1 MNQYSELLC
10 VVCCVCGK
18 KEERDETFKT
28 CQKCAE
34 LNIVSEVFCSEKC
47 FRSAWNE
54 HKKIHER
61 KDEIANPVAQ
71 ALDLSTKKYF
81 SETIEKVPSEL
92 KKHRKE
98 TGETIDKG
106 VELKGVELYLEG
118 QKAFMQHDF
127 ITAETK
133 LRKHIKKAPLSFGST
148 MLAYPNAF
156 YLLGQIYCLDR
167 MHEAAAYLEKGAQTA
182 ARMLFMNEVYGH
194 TYDNSPYH
202 ALHSDNIPRDIMD
215 IINYAL
221 TMIMSYNTIDE
232 SFFEADW
239 ALNDHKFKKLI
250 RYSIQLYQKHE
261 ISKGIKHDLYRFN
274 AYALFFMGQVSQGKN
289 NNTYKNTVRCVADL
303 KEALEWQKKVVLL
316 SSGEVQPNYPLTS
329 LVATLDTK
337 KFPILIEDYTIEK
350 DDVEIYD
357 GRWVTINGLTSQ
369 IGQSMNGKIALVKG
383 NQVNGHFPVVLK
395 KDGTPSLIK
404 IEHLKPY
411 EMTEEQE
418 VIVILLPP
426 DEQWTYMSMLYTF
439 NLWIDVD

>member
-1 MNQYSELLC
+1 MNQDSEELFSAA
-10 VVCCVCGK
+10 CCVCGK
-18 KEERDETFKT
+18 KEERDETFQA
-28 CQKCAE
+28 CPKCVE
-34 LNIVSEVFCSEKC
+34 LNIISEVFCSEEC
-47 FRSAWNE
+47 FRSAWDE
-54 HKKIHER
+54 HKQIHEIQI
-61 KDEIANPVAQ
+61 DLTNVTAQ
-71 ALDLSTKKYF
+71 DPSTKKYF
-81 SETIEKVPSEL
+81 SETIEELIPKL
-92 KKHRKE
+92 KKYRKE
-98 TGETIDKG
+98 TGETMTEG
-106 VELKGVELYLEG
+106 VETKAVELYMEG
-118 QKAFMQHDF
+118 QRAFNQHDF
-127 ITAETK
+127 NTAETK
-133 LRKHIKKAPLSFGST
+133 LRKHIKKAPFFGSNK
-148 MLAYPNAF
+148 LALPNAF
-156 YLLGQIYCLDR
+156 YMLGQMYRLTR
-167 MHEAAAYLEKGAQTA
+167 TREAAAYLEKGAQTA